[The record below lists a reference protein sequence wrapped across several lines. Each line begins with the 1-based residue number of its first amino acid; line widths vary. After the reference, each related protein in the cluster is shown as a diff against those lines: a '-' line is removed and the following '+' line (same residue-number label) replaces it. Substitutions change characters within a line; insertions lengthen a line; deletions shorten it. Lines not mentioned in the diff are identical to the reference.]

1 MQPDVNMRLDN
12 QPQPP
17 DAVRYP
23 GAGKESRRHSEP

>member
-1 MQPDVNMRLDN
+1 MLYPDVNMRLDN

-17 DAVRYP
+17 DAA